1 MMNRQNSHMVD
12 QANTDMNDPEAYERD
27 MISGAKF
34 VNEGAT
40 PTDSQLLADTSG
52 HKTGEWLAR
61 ELGEGLENNRFVMV
75 KFDKTAR

>member
-1 MMNRQNSHMVD
+1 MGYDESPAEFTHRSD

-40 PTDSQLLADTSG
+40 STDSQLLADTSG

-61 ELGEGLENNRFVMV
+61 ETLEKDLRIIDS
-75 KFDKTAR
+75 KHGAT